1 MFCLASKQKILEMK
15 TIEEV
20 LTADQVVTGT
30 METLKKKE
38 IRGSRKI
45 YNF

>member
-1 MFCLASKQKILEMK
+1 MFCLGSKQMILEMK
-15 TIEEV
+15 TIEEI

-30 METLKKKE
+30 METLKRKE
-38 IRGSRKI
+38 MRGSRTI